1 MKYKIIEL
9 DNHLEYLEQASKWF
23 GEKWNVSENAYKQ
36 SMKEASIKDVP
47 SWLIVLDEDK
57 IIAGLGVIENDFHPR
72 KDLSPNVCALYV
84 EEAYRKQGI
93 AGEMLNY
100 IVNKM
105 KKKNINTLYLITN
118 HENFYERYGWKYIDD
133 VICDEEDYSSRIY
146 MHK

>member
-1 MKYKIIEL
+1 MKYKIIEI
-9 DNHLEYLEQASKWF
+9 DNHLEYIEQASKWF
-23 GEKWNVSENAYKQ
+23 SEKWKVPREAYQQ
-36 SMKEASIKDVP
+36 SMKEASLNDIP

-57 IIAGLGVIENDFHPR
+57 IIAGLGVIENDFHP
-72 KDLSPNVCALYV
+72 KVDFAPNVCAVYV

-105 KKKNINTLYLITN
+105 KKKNIDILYLITN
-118 HENFYERYGWKYIDD
+118 HENFYERYGWEYIDD
-133 VICDEEDYSSRIY
+133 VMCDGEEYLSRIY